1 MEGWDCHIGLVIF
14 FLFWGVSQPFGHCEF
29 QGDLY
34 RGTSFLR
41 HWGYLRDFLRGQNLG
56 DWVFWVPFFGEL
68 GWLRILGGGPA
79 FLRLGFLWG
88 TGLSILFFFLRV
100 FVAFNIDGVVFGG
113 RRGACPKV
121 PAPAN

>member
-1 MEGWDCHIGLVIF
+1 MSLKGLFRTVYKGPAFLGCGGLGLSYWPFDF

-56 DWVFWVPFFGEL
+56 DWVFWVPFF
-68 GWLRILGGGPA
+68 
-79 FLRLGFLWG
+79 
-88 TGLSILFFFLRV
+88 S
-100 FVAFNIDGVVFGG
+100 GVGM
-113 RRGACPKV
+113 A
-121 PAPAN
+121 